1 MFSTVRDRKC
11 LLEIFKGLTHVEDL
25 CQCILDRDGDNIG
38 NVLSPDDVSLMK
50 TVKLEKEGISLLL
63 MWITVLLTQST

>member
-1 MFSTVRDRKC
+1 
-11 LLEIFKGLTHVEDL
+11 LTHVEDL
-25 CQCILDRDGDNIG
+25 CQCILDRDGDNFG

-50 TVKLEKEGISLLL
+50 TVKLEKEGISLLM